1 LHAKDFAFIDSKD
14 KTNDDSCGHTGKF
27 KGQRQ
32 NSSWT
37 FSNFKFLC
45 QFIET
50 RPAEEVM
57 DVNDR
62 SYTNMQLIYEK
73 VESMLYPPGKN
84 GIQYT
89 QNKWKTVVWKLHGK
103 E

>member
-1 LHAKDFAFIDSKD
+1 
-14 KTNDDSCGHTGKF
+14 
-27 KGQRQ
+27 
-32 NSSWT
+32 
-37 FSNFKFLC
+37 
-45 QFIET
+45 
-50 RPAEEVM
+50 M